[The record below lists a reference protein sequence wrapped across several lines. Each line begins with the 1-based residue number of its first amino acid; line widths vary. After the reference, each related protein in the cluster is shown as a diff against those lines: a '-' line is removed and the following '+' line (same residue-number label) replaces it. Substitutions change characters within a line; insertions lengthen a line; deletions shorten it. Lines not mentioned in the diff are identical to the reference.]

1 MNFCFA
7 GYGSI
12 ADVHAQAMKDEEDV
26 VFHTVVG
33 RLADS
38 AAEFAE
44 QHGFAHHMTDYEAAI
59 GNPEID
65 AVVITTP
72 SEMHYDQT
80 MKALK
85 AGKHVLCEIPLAMTF
100 AECHEL
106 TQLAHQAGRALMVAH
121 TMRFYRPYVI
131 VKEMVERGEL
141 AHPSHSQPVVLL
153 AAGERELARS
163 HPELG
168 RQPALAPRLPLRRP
182 VDVDS

>member
-80 MKALK
+80 KKALN
-85 AGKHVLCEIPLAMTF
+85 AGKHVLCEIPLAMSF

-106 TQLAHQAGRALMVAH
+106 TQLALQVGKALMVAH
-121 TMRFYRPYVI
+121 TMRFYRPY
-131 VKEMVERGEL
+131 RDSQADGGTGR
-141 AHPSHSQPVVLL
+141 APHPSHSQL
-153 AAGERELARS
+153 AGS
-163 HPELG
+163 SGDG
-168 RQPALAPRLPLRRP
+168 RT
-182 VDVDS
+182 